1 MLYLKWELNLSAPPL
16 LQNPIAVV
24 LRPITTAPALESSSF
39 TVLSQVSLHYSFPLA
54 CCTQNL
60 IKMPGIMWNKVP
72 WVERRRFD
80 GHWRKSEEYLKDGKI
95 LRSPKPIPPIPFQ
108 LRGRTDLIFQAPPY
122 YSSRVWTS
130 PFPCPRYKALGS
142 LSRLWNLLSAT
153 GISTRATQ
161 ERIQDHLWLPIYFPD
176 HHSFPITWCF
186 LIYLI
191 TGFAH
196 CYFNIEPVFSLL
208 KHFSFSLHFSYMCVC
223 VFILSHST

>member
-1 MLYLKWELNLSAPPL
+1 MLYLEWELNFSAPPL

-54 CCTQNL
+54 CCTQDI

-80 GHWRKSEEYLKDGKI
+80 GHWRKSKEYVKDGKI

-142 LSRLWNLLSAT
+142 LFRLWNLLLAPTKGPPGKNT
-153 GISTRATQ
+153 G
-161 ERIQDHLWLPIYFPD
+161 
-176 HHSFPITWCF
+176 SFMTP
-186 LIYLI
+186 
-191 TGFAH
+191 
-196 CYFNIEPVFSLL
+196 SLL
-208 KHFSFSLHFSYMCVC
+208 PRPPLLPHNLMFLDLPHNWICSL
-223 VFILSHST
+223 LL